1 MEMNDTFTMTL
12 ACLAGLMLGCFFFGG
27 LWWTIRR
34 GLSSPHPA
42 LWFSGS
48 LVVRMAVTLAGFFFV
63 SGGSGMRLLACLAG
77 FMAGRLGVTWFTR
90 ERGKE
95 ADHAH

>member
-1 MEMNDTFTMTL
+1 MNDTLTMIV
-12 ACLAGLMLGCFFFGG
+12 ACLAGLILGVFFFGG

-48 LVVRMAVTLAGFFFV
+48 LIVRMTITLAGFHLV
-63 SGGSGMRLLACLAG
+63 SGGHGMRLLACFVG
-77 FMAGRLGVTWFTR
+77 FMIGRLAVTWFTR
-90 ERGKE
+90 GRGKE